1 MYVGGWVSKP
11 GFPQE
16 LLIPVCPG
24 PRSSDA
30 SWPAALVS
38 GRSIRHPFLVPRAWD
53 LTGLVLSL
61 VVPPSFISL
70 GCSGSCT
77 GQVSRPEPLVPAHPT
92 PYGLAL
98 AEAGARPL
106 PQVCWGALVE
116 LAANSGAFPSW
127 LSFPSLPSHF
137 PPSACASLQHIP
149 QCL

>member
-1 MYVGGWVSKP
+1 MGVGAWVPP
-11 GFPQE
+11 GAP
-16 LLIPVCPG
+16 IPICPC
-24 PRSSDA
+24 PWSSNA

-38 GRSIRHPFLVPRAWD
+38 GRSIQHPLLVLRAWN

-70 GCSGSCT
+70 VCSGSCT

-98 AEAGARPL
+98 AEAGVRPL
-106 PQVCWGALVE
+106 PQDCWGASVE
-116 LAANSGAFPSW
+116 LAANSRDFPSW

-137 PPSACASLQHIP
+137 PLSACASLQHIP